1 MTAHMFL
8 SHQLTSRAAPTHSLI
23 RCLLQSYHCRQKD
36 HPRPRG
42 SPSSC
47 LPLARPRRA
56 STGCRSQRFASTG
69 CAVCRDTLR
78 AARGPHREHRLPA
91 QRHNRVKT
99 RRCCHH
105 GALAVTRRRGDAATR
120 RAPSPHTCP
129 RLPNL
134 RRAAPSHS
142 GAKSSAHSTKTHAA
156 LHSSYLHAERRQQ
169 AACGHCRGLCPPCH
183 RAQALQLQPGLVFS
197 DSLHLFQVL
206 KRWGSMRK
214 R

>member
-105 GALAVTRRRGDAATR
+105 GALAVTRRRGACPHRILARACPTCGERHHRNLVRNRQHTAPRRTQRCTAATCTPSAGSRLRADIAEASAR
-120 RAPSPHTCP
+120 RVTGH
-129 RLPNL
+129 
-134 RRAAPSHS
+134 RRYSYS
-142 GAKSSAHSTKTHAA
+142 QGSSSLILCTFISSAQTVG
-156 LHSSYLHAERRQQ
+156 LHAKT
-169 AACGHCRGLCPPCH
+169 LT
-183 RAQALQLQPGLVFS
+183 
-197 DSLHLFQVL
+197 
-206 KRWGSMRK
+206 
-214 R
+214 

>member
-1 MTAHMFL
+1 MTAHKFG
-8 SHQLTSRAAPTHSLI
+8 SHQLTSRAAPTHPLI
-23 RCLLQSYHCRQKD
+23 RYLLQSYHCRQKD

-91 QRHNRVKT
+91 QLYIRVKT

-105 GALAVTRRRGDAATR
+105 GALAVTQRV
-120 RAPSPHTCP
+120 PSPHTCP
-129 RLPNL
+129 HLPNQ
-134 RRAAPSHS
+134 RRAAPSQS
-142 GAKSSAHSTKTHAA
+142 GAKSSAHSTRTHAA
-156 LHSSYLHAERRQQ
+156 AAQQLPARRAPAAGCVRTLQRLLPVESLDTGATAVASSSSWHSSA
-169 AACGHCRGLCPPCH
+169 
-183 RAQALQLQPGLVFS
+183 
-197 DSLHLFQVL
+197 
-206 KRWGSMRK
+206 
-214 R
+214 

>member
-1 MTAHMFL
+1 
-8 SHQLTSRAAPTHSLI
+8 
-23 RCLLQSYHCRQKD
+23 
-36 HPRPRG
+36 
-42 SPSSC
+42 
-47 LPLARPRRA
+47 
-56 STGCRSQRFASTG
+56 
-69 CAVCRDTLR
+69 
-78 AARGPHREHRLPA
+78 
-91 QRHNRVKT
+91 
-99 RRCCHH
+99 
-105 GALAVTRRRGDAATR
+105 
-120 RAPSPHTCP
+120 
-129 RLPNL
+129 LPNL
-134 RRAAPSHS
+134 RRAAPSQS